1 MKEGYDTMSAVDV
14 NYVYEVKNKGVM
26 KELEK
31 FAASRE
37 MKERCKKVAEK
48 YPAKK

>member
-1 MKEGYDTMSAVDV
+1 MDTMSAVDV

>member
-1 MKEGYDTMSAVDV
+1 MSAGAA
-14 NYVYEVKNKGVM
+14 NYVYEVKDKSVM

-37 MKERCKKVAEK
+37 MKERCKKVFEK
-48 YPAKK
+48 YSAKK